1 MAFIGILTD
10 SSHEPYLKQNL
21 SEIIKHNQIL
31 FLTQESLKNVKNIKF
46 QVMILGKK
54 ITKQQQELRQLL
66 EKTQYLIFNADRT
79 ENTEILKD
87 LSFHLITYGFNS
99 KATITAS
106 SVEEQKMMICLQ
118 RGIQNIEGRSIEPQE
133 IEISLEK
140 EADSYAVMEMISLKL
155 LFGP

>member
-46 QVMILGKK
+46 QVIILGKK

>member
-87 LSFHLITYGFNS
+87 LSFHSITYGFNS

>member
-46 QVMILGKK
+46 QVIILGKK

-106 SVEEQKMMICLQ
+106 SVEEQKIMIYLQ
-118 RGIQNIEGRSIEPQE
+118 RGIKNIEGRSIEPQE

-140 EADSYAVMEMISLKL
+140 EADSYAVTDMISLQIL
-155 LFGP
+155 SGP